1 MSLRLGDFYEAH
13 PLKNKVNTQKNFCC
27 NLYYNVLLF
36 KMTQLLF
43 LSDVR

>member
-13 PLKNKVNTQKNFCC
+13 HLKNKVNTQKNFSC
-27 NLYYNVLLF
+27 NLYYNVFLF
-36 KMTQLLF
+36 EITQLLF